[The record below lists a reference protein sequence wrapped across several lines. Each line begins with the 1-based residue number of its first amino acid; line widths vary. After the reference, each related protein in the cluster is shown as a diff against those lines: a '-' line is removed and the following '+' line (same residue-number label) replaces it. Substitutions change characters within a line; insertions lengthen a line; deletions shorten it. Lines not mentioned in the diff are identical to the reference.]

1 LGKVPWVINK
11 DILRVAHD
19 CWENNIPLGDIPT
32 QTNYDVP
39 PQPIRPERQTDLDLD
54 DKESESYKANVM
66 EYKAFREAMRKF
78 LRMKQKNMVRSI
90 HFGLLT
96 PQNSLL
102 CVFLSCRLLT
112 NKTNTRY
119 SYLTGFKLLA
129 MLNNAKTQPG

>member
-90 HFGLLT
+90 HFGFLT
-96 PQNSLL
+96 PKIHYYYLF
-102 CVFLSCRLLT
+102 FLM
-112 NKTNTRY
+112 
-119 SYLTGFKLLA
+119 SYVY
-129 MLNNAKTQPG
+129 